1 MISTVAVAELP
12 MSSRWIEALGRQAT
26 IITAIFARAGF
37 EPIAPP
43 VIQPAHLFLD
53 LIGEDLRAR
62 TYVFTDPDGAELCLR
77 PDLTIPATRLY
88 LDRFGDSGQPARFSY
103 NGVVFRYQRAG
114 GSLARPREFR
124 QAGIEYF
131 APESPGQAEAE
142 ILALSAES
150 IRAAGLRAFS
160 FRVGDLGIF
169 SALLAAI
176 DMPERW
182 RTQLSHHFW
191 HHAAF
196 RRQLQKLMKPEEF
209 GRALAEPLFQ
219 AIQAAR
225 RGAIRQG
232 DAVAALERHLEA
244 RGLVIAGTR
253 TLDEIAWQLE
263 GLAADLKSPPLDP
276 RAALLLDAYI
286 KLSTPAR
293 AAPDAVRALL
303 KGTTIDIE
311 PALVRF
317 EERLRL
323 AAQEGV
329 DIAEAPFSGGFGR
342 QFEYYTGFVFEVL
355 SPILGEEAPIAGG
368 GRYDRLVEAIGT
380 RRAAEAPA
388 AQPIAA
394 VGSAIHTERLLLAVR
409 GGLP

>member
-1 MISTVAVAELP
+1 VDQYYAAAEMP
-12 MSSRWIEALGRQAT
+12 VSSRWIEALGRQAT
-26 IITAIFARAGF
+26 IISAIFARAGY

-43 VIQPAHLFLD
+43 VIQPANLFLD

-62 TYVFTDPDGAELCLR
+62 TYVFNDPDGAELCLR

-88 LDRFGDSGQPARFSY
+88 LDRFGEEGPPARFSY

-114 GSLARPREFR
+114 ASLARPREFR

-131 APESPGQAEAE
+131 APESPAQAEAE

-150 IRAAGLRAFS
+150 IRASGLRAFS

-169 SALLAAI
+169 SALLEAI

-182 RTQLSHHFW
+182 RAQLNHHFW

-219 AIQAAR
+219 AIEAAR

-244 RGLVIAGTR
+244 KGLSIVGTR
-253 TLDEIAWQLE
+253 TLEEIAWQLE

-293 AAPDAVRALL
+293 GAADAVRALL

-311 PALVRF
+311 PALVGF

-329 DIAEAPFSGGFGR
+329 DLADAPFSGGFGR
-342 QFEYYTGFVFEVL
+342 QFEYYTGFVFEIL
-355 SPILGEEAPIAGG
+355 SPILGEEAPLAGG
-368 GRYDRLVEAIGT
+368 GRYDRLLEAVGA
-380 RRAAEAPA
+380 RR
-388 AQPIAA
+388 PIAA

-409 GGLP
+409 GGRP